1 MRVLFICTGNT
12 CRSCMAEAIARQK
25 AEKLNIHAQ
34 FHSAGIYANKGDAAS
49 SNAVTVMRDMGINLR
64 NHVAVPVTADMV
76 NSSDIILTMT
86 RGQKATLSSLFPENA
101 PKMHTLLE
109 YIGEKGDVM
118 DPFGGELSTYRE
130 CSQKIATSIDK
141 LMIKLGES

>member
-34 FHSAGIYANKGDAAS
+34 FHSAGIYAHKGDAAS
-49 SNAVTVMRDMGINLR
+49 SNAVAVMKDMGINLR
-64 NHVAVPVTADMV
+64 NHVAVPVTADIIDTA
-76 NSSDIILTMT
+76 DIILTMT
-86 RGQKATLSSLFPENA
+86 RGQMVTLSSIFPKSA
-101 PKMHTLLE
+101 SRVHMLLE
-109 YIGEKGDVM
+109 YVGEKGDVM
-118 DPFGGELSTYRE
+118 DPFGGDLSTYRE
-130 CSQKIATSIDK
+130 CSLKISTAIDK